1 MNETVSTS
9 DTSDNQQAHPHV
21 ESENLCHHSSE
32 SASSPSPPSTTTLE
46 EKDLVVL
53 PVRELN
59 KVLKK
64 AGFSQKKVLEIK
76 KLRRRLLNR

>member
-1 MNETVSTS
+1 M
-9 DTSDNQQAHPHV
+9 
-21 ESENLCHHSSE
+21 
-32 SASSPSPPSTTTLE
+32 
-46 EKDLVVL
+46 VL

-64 AGFSQKKVLEIK
+64 AGFTQKKVLEIK

>member
-1 MNETVSTS
+1 M
-9 DTSDNQQAHPHV
+9 
-21 ESENLCHHSSE
+21 
-32 SASSPSPPSTTTLE
+32 TLE

-59 KVLKK
+59 KVLKR
-64 AGFSQKKVLEIK
+64 AGLSQKKALEIK